1 MVNTG
6 GMNDNELRN
15 LVLEELEW
23 EPSVDAA
30 HIGVVA
36 QDGVVTLSGFV
47 ENFAEK
53 MAAERAARR
62 VKGVRAIAEEIEVR
76 VPSHRKGADDEIAHR
91 AVSLLNWDIEVPGER
106 LGVKVEHGVV
116 TLTGDVDWQFQKHA
130 AERDIRRLSGV
141 TGVINAIVV
150 RPSVAPSAVRER
162 IEAALRRHAELEAT
176 GLEVAVSGGMVT
188 LRGTVN
194 TAWER
199 SAAEDAAWAAP
210 GVSQVVNQIAVRR

>member
-1 MVNTG
+1 MVNAG
-6 GMNDNELRN
+6 GLGDSELRS

-47 ENFAEK
+47 ESFAEK

-150 RPSVAPSAVRER
+150 RPSVAPGVVRER

-210 GVSQVVNQIAVRR
+210 GVSQVVNQISVRR